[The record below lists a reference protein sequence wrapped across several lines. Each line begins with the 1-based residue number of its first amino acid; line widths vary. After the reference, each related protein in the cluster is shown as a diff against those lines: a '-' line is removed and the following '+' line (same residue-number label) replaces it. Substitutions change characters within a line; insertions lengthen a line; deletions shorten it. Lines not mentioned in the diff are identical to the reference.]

1 MGAVNITYQR
11 TLIEACRAVGGE
23 VELAAR
29 MGHPLGTVLDWL
41 LGYEEAP
48 VNVFL
53 KSVDIVLASNRN
65 HIADTEAFLQE
76 VMRRNQLSI
85 RKPR

>member
-1 MGAVNITYQR
+1 MGAVNVTYQR
-11 TLIEACRAVGGE
+11 TLIEACRTVGGE

-29 MGHPLGTVLDWL
+29 VGHSLPMVLDWL
-41 LGYEEAP
+41 LGYEAVP

-53 KSVDIVLASNRN
+53 KSVDIVVASNRN
-65 HIADTEAFLQE
+65 HIADTEAYLQE
-76 VMRRNQLSI
+76 VMRRNKLSS